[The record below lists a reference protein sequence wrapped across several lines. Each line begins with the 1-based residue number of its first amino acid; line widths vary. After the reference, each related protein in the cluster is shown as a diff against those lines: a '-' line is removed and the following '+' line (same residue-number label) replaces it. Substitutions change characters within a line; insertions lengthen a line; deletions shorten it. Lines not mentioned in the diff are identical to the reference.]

1 MAKKLLID
9 ASHREERRMAVID
22 GNRLQ
27 SFETESISR
36 KQLKSNIYLAKVIRI
51 EPSLQAAFV
60 EYGGNRQGFLPF
72 GEIHPDYYQI
82 PVGDRL
88 ELEAEIAAEESK
100 KAEKVETEKDSEE
113 VAVESVDGESTEES
127 IDDDHGDEEF
137 PQKSR
142 LRYRYKIQEVVKRR
156 QIMLVQV
163 IREER
168 GGKGAALTTYL
179 TLAGKY
185 CVMMPN
191 SGNRT
196 GGISR
201 KIQDVKDRK
210 RLRGILD
217 GFDIPEGM
225 SLIVR
230 TAGSGRT
237 KLEIKR
243 DFDFLLHQWA
253 EIRDKT
259 LTSIAPALIYE
270 EGDLIKRSLRD
281 VYDKDIDEVLIDGD
295 EAYKDAKALMRTMLP
310 SHAKKVQQYKD
321 KTTSLFQKFK
331 IEDQIDQMFH
341 PTVPLPSGGSIVI
354 AQTEALVAI
363 DVNSGKSTRE
373 RHIDDTAIK
382 TNVEA
387 AKEIARQMRLR
398 DLGGLIVIDFIDMND
413 RGHINQVERI
423 LKESTQLDRARIQ
436 LGKISQF
443 GLLELSRQRL
453 RPSILETHTRPCDV
467 CHGTGLV
474 RSINSMALFVLR
486 QIEATCAAGNLASL
500 TAHVP
505 ADVDLYLL
513 NHKRRDIVDFENLY
527 NVRIH
532 IDRDNTLKNA
542 DCKIDIVKAG
552 KDAVDV
558 IETVVEAAPIED
570 VIEAPK
576 QQNNRR
582 HPQKQ
587 RREHTSSET
596 SEKPSQQRTPRH
608 QMKKDIVAAVE
619 ASETDSADT
628 PKTVMEEGATSETG
642 EKKRRRRF
650 RDRRRRRGNR
660 EQGEG
665 TTVRTEGEAKE
676 ASPSIKVVPT
686 ESHTSDDA
694 KKAAPKPRARAPRPP
709 KDSEGAAESKS
720 KEGGETSEK
729 KPRGWWKR
737 LIES

>member
-22 GNRLQ
+22 GVRLQ
-27 SFETESISR
+27 NFETESISK

-88 ELEAEIAAEESK
+88 EVEAEIAAEEAK
-100 KAEKVETEKDSEE
+100 KAE
-113 VAVESVDGESTEES
+113 AESSADGEDSAEDGVTE
-127 IDDDHGDEEF
+127 DEDVLDEAV

-142 LRYRYKIQEVVKRR
+142 LRYRYKIQEVIKRK

-168 GGKGAALTTYL
+168 GAKGAALTTYL

-201 KIQDVKDRK
+201 KIQDPKDRK
-210 RLRGILD
+210 RLRTILD
-217 GFDIPEGM
+217 SFDIPEGM

-259 LTSIAPALIYE
+259 LSSIAPALIYE

-281 VYDKDIDEVLIDGD
+281 VYDKDVSEILIEGED
-295 EAYKDAKALMRTMLP
+295 AYKSAKALMRTMLP
-310 SHAKKVQQYKD
+310 SHAKKVQQFKD
-321 KTTSLFQKFK
+321 KSTSLFQKFK
-331 IEDQIDQMFH
+331 IEDQIDQMLH
-341 PTVPLPSGGSIVI
+341 PSVPLPSGGSIVI

-373 RHIDDTAIK
+373 RHIDDTALK
-382 TNVEA
+382 TNIEA

-398 DLGGLIVIDFIDMND
+398 DLAGLIVIDFIDMNE
-413 RGHINQVERI
+413 RNHINQVERV
-423 LKESTQLDRARIQ
+423 LKESTQQDRARIQ
-436 LGKISQF
+436 FGKISQF
-443 GLLELSRQRL
+443 GLLEMSRQRL
-453 RPSILETHTRPCDV
+453 RPSLLETYTRPCET
-467 CHGTGLV
+467 CHGTGLI
-474 RSINSMALFVLR
+474 RSTNSMALFALR
-486 QIEATCAAGNLASL
+486 QIEATCTQGGITEL
-500 TAHVP
+500 TARVP
-505 ADVDLYLL
+505 GDVDLYLL
-513 NHKRRDIVDFENLY
+513 NHKRREIIDLETLY
-527 NVRIH
+527 DVRIFVQ
-532 IDRDNTLKNA
+532 RDSTLKNEET
-542 DCKIDIVKAG
+542 KIDTVKIQKQKDQKQKDEPLDEETQGEETSIEETPHQRHQKNAKHRPAKKDHEKKDQDKRDHKKPQKTNNVIKLET
-552 KDAVDV
+552 KDA
-558 IETVVEAAPIED
+558 
-570 VIEAPK
+570 
-576 QQNNRR
+576 Q
-582 HPQKQ
+582 
-587 RREHTSSET
+587 ET
-596 SEKPSQQRTPRH
+596 S
-608 QMKKDIVAAVE
+608 A
-619 ASETDSADT
+619 
-628 PKTVMEEGATSETG
+628 EEGSQETESPTSETTATTEEKG
-642 EKKRRRRF
+642 ERRRRRRF
-650 RDRRRRRGNR
+650 RDRRRRRPQKDGEARAESQEAASQSSNDLPKDIKVTSA
-660 EQGEG
+660 ETIMEG
-665 TTVRTEGEAKE
+665 TSNVEKKGKAPRSRTPKKAEKDKTKDD
-676 ASPSIKVVPT
+676 STTPT
-686 ESHTSDDA
+686 E
-694 KKAAPKPRARAPRPP
+694 KKTK
-709 KDSEGAAESKS
+709 
-720 KEGGETSEK
+720 
-729 KPRGWWKR
+729 GWWKR